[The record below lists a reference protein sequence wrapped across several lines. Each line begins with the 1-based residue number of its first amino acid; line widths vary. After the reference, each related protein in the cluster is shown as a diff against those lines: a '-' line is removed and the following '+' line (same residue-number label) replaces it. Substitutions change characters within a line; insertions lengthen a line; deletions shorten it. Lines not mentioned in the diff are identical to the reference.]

1 VPRYFRKDRT
11 GTLGGESASDKL
23 FFERNQSEEFNMR
36 NVADCLEVGVEHT
49 TGELLLN
56 EPSPVSGD
64 SQWSAGMK
72 TNARYNT

>member
-1 VPRYFRKDRT
+1 
-11 GTLGGESASDKL
+11 
-23 FFERNQSEEFNMR
+23 MR